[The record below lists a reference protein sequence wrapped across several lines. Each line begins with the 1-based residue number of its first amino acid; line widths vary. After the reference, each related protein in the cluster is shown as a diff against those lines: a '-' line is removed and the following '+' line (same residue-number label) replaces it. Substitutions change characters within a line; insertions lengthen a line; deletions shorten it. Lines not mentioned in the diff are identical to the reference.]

1 MESRRPKILEIN
13 YLYMVVAILLL
24 SGSLL
29 VSSIP
34 KFKTIYPQIII
45 TQYAFILLPM
55 IIYMVIKKYNFKEVL
70 RLNKLNF
77 KQVLLSIVIPLVAY
91 PIGLF
96 FNYITLIIISYFGE
110 LQPSPLPI
118 PETINMFIVSILL
131 FAITPGICEEIMFRG
146 VIFNAY
152 ERIGAKK
159 AIILTGLLFGL
170 FHFDVQNLLGPAF
183 LGMLFAYMVY
193 TTNSIYTSMIAH
205 AVNNSIAVVLL
216 KIAGSVEG
224 VSEELNNPDL
234 AVIPETQSLL
244 IAFVFITMIA
254 VTASVLIYFLLK
266 ALSKSSENSIQRAEV
281 QREKITSIH
290 LIPIIAVVMLYIVL
304 AVIYFY
310 TLNKI

>member
-1 MESRRPKILEIN
+1 MENRRPKILEIN
-13 YLYMVVAILLL
+13 YLYMIVAILLL
-24 SGSLL
+24 SGSLML
-29 VSSIP
+29 NSLIN
-34 KFKTIYPQIII
+34 FKTIYPQIII
-45 TQYAFILLPM
+45 TQYAIILLPM
-55 IIYMVIKKYNFKEVL
+55 IIYMIIKKYNFKEVL
-70 RLNKLNF
+70 RLNKVNF
-77 KQVLLSIVIPLVAY
+77 KQTLLSVIIPLVAY

-110 LQPSPLPI
+110 LKPSPLPI
-118 PETINMFIVSILL
+118 PETTTMFIVSILL

-152 ERIGAKK
+152 ERIGTKK

-193 TTNSIYTSMIAH
+193 TTNSIFTSMIAH
-205 AVNNSIAVVLL
+205 AVNNGIAVVIL
-216 KIAGSVEG
+216 KIAGSAEG

-234 AVIPETQSLL
+234 AVMPETQSLL

-266 ALSKSSENSIQRAEV
+266 ALSESSEHSTHRVDV
-281 QREKITSIH
+281 QREKITFIH
-290 LIPIIAVVMLYIVL
+290 LIPIIAVVILFIVL
-304 AVIYFY
+304 SILYFY